1 MSTAEPSTGSR
12 RPDEGHRGTA
22 ALTGRV
28 DGERVSRKGTN
39 AIRWCHRGR
48 LARRGHRPDR
58 DGRLQGASTRLAQHA
73 EDNGFHV
80 RGRRLVFD
88 AGMAQPYKGPRRGFN
103 LKWTEEDRRLAQ
115 TRAGKAGL
123 TMTDYLVTLLHRD
136 EVDPDGCPLWAP
148 TAPRLGQLPMELSA

>member
-1 MSTAEPSTGSR
+1 MDAYG
-12 RPDEGHRGTA
+12 
-22 ALTGRV
+22 ALVPEQVG
-28 DGERVSRKGTN
+28 
-39 AIRWCHRGR
+39 AQRGR
-48 LARRGHRPDR
+48 TPDSP
-58 DGRLQGASTRLAQHA
+58 QVFASTRLPRHA

-103 LKWTEEDRRLAQ
+103 LKWTEEDRKLAQ